1 MAGLTPRQHAIL
13 KVLWD
18 LQWHD
23 GHELTHPAVG
33 GSEGL
38 RRLREIRDMGAPI
51 EKRRKPVRGSTTWQ
65 YRLTGG
71 FAIKHG

>member
-1 MAGLTPRQHAIL
+1 MSLTPRQL
-13 KVLWD
+13 QVLDVLWD

-23 GHELTHPAVG
+23 GHELTHPSVG

-38 RRLREIRDMGAPI
+38 RRLRELRDLGAPI
-51 EKRRKPVRGSTTWQ
+51 EKRKKPVRGSTTWQ

-71 FAIKHG
+71 WSMKGN